1 MYAFLRNCLK
11 TPAWLTGHSA
21 PSPLCSGP
29 CLHNHSHPSPWI
41 GPAGLRR
48 AVGAGEHEML
58 LVWLGDPVLP
68 RTAPA
73 FPEAARC
80 ERRHSV
86 TQTERVWWLIIS
98 REVVV
103 TQGDESR

>member
-1 MYAFLRNCLK
+1 M
-11 TPAWLTGHSA
+11 
-21 PSPLCSGP
+21 
-29 CLHNHSHPSPWI
+29 
-41 GPAGLRR
+41 
-48 AVGAGEHEML
+48 GAGEHEML

-68 RTAPA
+68 RAAPS

-80 ERRHSV
+80 EHRHSAR
-86 TQTERVWWLIIS
+86 QNRRIWWLSIS